1 MQTLVT
7 GIRTHRGV
15 ESYRFQS
22 PDPPAIS
29 EAIVPTLNHHPPFL
43 FCIRQLVFGEQTTER
58 MKESE
63 ITPTRVTT
71 LAMKDKTPSGSSCEP
86 PNHASST
93 HVSD

>member
-22 PDPPAIS
+22 PDPRAIS
-29 EAIVPTLNHHPPFL
+29 EAIVPTLNHPPFL
-43 FCIRQLVFGEQTTER
+43 FCIRQLVFDEQTTER
-58 MKESE
+58 IEESE
-63 ITPTRVTT
+63 ITPTRVTS
-71 LAMKDKTPSGSSCEP
+71 LAMKDKTPSGSCEP

-93 HVSD
+93 HVSN